1 MIQKFIL
8 FLGHPVY
15 SLAVVLFS
23 VLAFSAFGSYL
34 SGRISEQRLTPAL
47 IKLLGVLV
55 LLVVIY
61 IIALPP
67 IFYGLVGLA
76 REIRIVLAV
85 VLMAPLA
92 MVMGMPMPI
101 GIRMLARSAPEII
114 PWAWGVNGATSV
126 MGSVAALVIAILT
139 GFNQALLVGA
149 GLYLLAMAFIARR
162 HLVHQSVEAARPV
175 VEEPVSA

>member
-1 MIQKFIL
+1 
-8 FLGHPVY
+8 
-15 SLAVVLFS
+15 VVL
-23 VLAFSAFGSYL
+23 
-34 SGRISEQRLTPAL
+34 
-47 IKLLGVLV
+47 
-55 LLVVIY
+55 Y

-67 IFYGLVGLA
+67 IFYGLVGLP

-101 GIRMLARSAPEII
+101 GIRKLARTAPEII

-149 GLYLLAMAFIARR
+149 GLYMFAMVFVGRR
-162 HLVHQSVEAARPV
+162 QPVHQEEDGARLVLEEAI
-175 VEEPVSA
+175 SG